1 MKHAQLQQERRRFV
15 RNEIADRAPVSP
27 LRKTRAMKREF
38 YVIDGYSLGPDS
50 LRHKIYQLENS
61 RGKKGK
67 ARELLSQIDFELF
80 EWERQKPLNARKPL

>member
-1 MKHAQLQQERRRFV
+1 MKQPQLQQERRRFV
-15 RNEIADRAPVSP
+15 RNEVADTGPSSP
-27 LRKTRAMKREF
+27 LRKTRAIKREF

-50 LRHKIYQLENS
+50 LRHRLYRLENS

-80 EWERQKPLNARKPL
+80 EWERQKPLKARKPL